1 MVKKASSKKR
11 LQRPKKTAKPWGG
24 RFTEATNALVE
35 EYTASIQYD
44 WRLFPYDI
52 AGSVAHAAMLGKT
65 GIITQA
71 ESRKIINGLK
81 GVLQEIAEGK
91 LEFSLELE

>member
-1 MVKKASSKKR
+1 MARKTKKKR
-11 LQRPKKTAKPWGG
+11 SRTKKQTSRKPWGG

-65 GIITQA
+65 GIITQKEA
-71 ESRKIINGLK
+71 RRIITGLK
-81 GVLQEIAEGK
+81 SVLQEIADGK
-91 LEFSLELE
+91 LEFQSEE